1 MWHGAYYPGIQQFD
15 HLLLHHLTHGMTQSS
30 LRLNNGLALLFK
42 WYAVG
47 AKGWTNTLQVTYRVP
62 DHLLVFRQ

>member
-1 MWHGAYYPGIQQFD
+1 MWHVVYYSDIKQFD

-30 LRLNNGLALLFK
+30 LRLNNGLALFFN

-47 AKGWTNTLQVTYRVP
+47 AKGWTNTLQVTY
-62 DHLLVFRQ
+62 